1 MQSKVTVLVV
11 CLCGVSLL
19 RGQTTPP
26 AQTTTPPAQTTTPPA
41 QSTTPPAQSTTPP
54 ASGTSSSSAPDKS
67 STSFV
72 RRFSAGATL
81 SVLALSTIR
90 GGTSQVTTSSSVDT
104 DYTTGN
110 ASSRI
115 GYGITLQAGLTD
127 HFAVAA
133 GIYYRKIGYQFGTSV
148 NTTIN
153 IVSGGIVIP
162 TTSTTSTHDDTRAH
176 LFDVPFV
183 LRYYGKSRHTPG
195 PRWFLEAG
203 GAWRD
208 ATSFRTSEDST
219 DASGVQTCCTS
230 IPTTPAHRNARG
242 FVAGAGLQFIDPFGI
257 RVVPEVR
264 YTRWINEIFDAF
276 TTHTQQNQIEANF
289 TLSF

>member
-1 MQSKVTVLVV
+1 LAMQSNVTVLVV

-19 RGQTTPP
+19 SGQSTPP
-26 AQTTTPPAQTTTPPA
+26 AQTTTPPG
-41 QSTTPPAQSTTPP
+41 QSTTPP
-54 ASGTSSSSAPDKS
+54 ASGTSSSSSPDKS
-67 STSFV
+67 SASFV

-81 SVLALSTIR
+81 SVLGLSSIR
-90 GGTSQVTTSSSVDT
+90 GGSTTVTNSASVTT
-104 DYTTGN
+104 DYMTSN
-110 ASSRI
+110 ASARI

-133 GIYYRKIGYQFGTSV
+133 GIYYRKIGYQFTTSI
-148 NTTIN
+148 NTTVN
-153 IVSGGIVIP
+153 IVEGGIVVP

-176 LFDVPFV
+176 LFDIPFV

-195 PRWFLEAG
+195 PRWFVEAG
-203 GAWRD
+203 GSWRD
-208 ATSFRTSEDST
+208 ATSFRTSEDAT
-219 DASGVQTCCTS
+219 DATGVQTCCTS
-230 IPTTPAHRNARG
+230 IPTPVAHRNARG

-264 YTRWINEIFDAF
+264 YTRWVNQIFDAF
-276 TTHTQQNQIEANF
+276 STHTQQNQIEANI

>member
-19 RGQTTPP
+19 RGQSTPP

-41 QSTTPPAQSTTPP
+41 QSNPPA

-67 STSFV
+67 SASFV

-90 GGTSQVTTSSSVDT
+90 GGTSQVTNSTSVST
-104 DYTTGN
+104 DYTTSN
-110 ASSRI
+110 SSSRI

-148 NTTIN
+148 NTITN

-195 PRWFLEAG
+195 PRWFVEAG

-264 YTRWINEIFDAF
+264 YTRWVNQIFDAF

>member
-1 MQSKVTVLVV
+1 MQSNVTVLVV
-11 CLCGVSLL
+11 CLYGVSLL
-19 RGQTTPP
+19 S
-26 AQTTTPPAQTTTPPA
+26 AQSTPPA
-41 QSTTPPAQSTTPP
+41 QSTTPPAQGTTSQSTTPP
-54 ASGTSSSSAPDKS
+54 ATGTSSSSAPDKS

-81 SVLALSTIR
+81 SVLGLSSIR
-90 GGTSQVTTSSSVDT
+90 GGSTSVVNSAAVTT
-104 DYTTGN
+104 DYTTSN
-110 ASSRI
+110 ASARI

-133 GIYYRKIGYQFGTSV
+133 GIYYRKIGYQFTTSV
-148 NTTIN
+148 NTVTN
-153 IVSGGIVIP
+153 IVEGGIVVPI
-162 TTSTTSTHDDTRAH
+162 TSTTTAHDDTRAH

-195 PRWFLEAG
+195 PRWFVEAG

-208 ATSFRTSEDST
+208 ATSFRTSEDTT
-219 DASGVQTCCTS
+219 DASGVQSCCTS
-230 IPTTPAHRNARG
+230 VPTPVAHRNARG

-264 YTRWINEIFDAF
+264 YTRWVNQIFDAF
-276 TTHTQQNQIEANF
+276 STHTQQNQIEANI